1 MVNFLFFQLL
11 VCVESMTQRKFCNIC
26 PRSKKRK
33 MGFEAESATWVVR
46 PQIKESERDIAQE
59 RERERER
66 R

>member
-1 MVNFLFFQLL
+1 
-11 VCVESMTQRKFCNIC
+11 
-26 PRSKKRK
+26 

-66 R
+66 GDSI